1 MYSLADK
8 NIPFNIS
15 KQQQQE
21 MQQQQVVQQ
30 QQLQQAQQ
38 MQQQQ
43 SQQQSPQALD
53 NISKIKSL
61 IGPLR
66 DSLAL
71 TIKTAAQTLSQ
82 NSQIDSGSQK
92 APDIQLPRFDKNLE
106 EFYSICDQIELHLKT
121 SVKCLS
127 QAESS
132 NRYLNVPVIPMRSE
146 PMGMNENSL
155 TYPQFL
161 ATVGAQVTYTKEIHE
176 TLLAAAQNISPSE

>member
-1 MYSLADK
+1 MFSLQDK
-8 NIPFNIS
+8 TMQFCVT

-21 MQQQQVVQQ
+21 MQQQQAQ

-38 MQQQQ
+38 LQQIQQQQ
-43 SQQQSPQALD
+43 PPQPLD

-66 DSLAL
+66 DTLAS

-82 NSQIDSGSQK
+82 NSQVDSGSQK
-92 APDIQLPRFDKNLE
+92 AMDMQLPRFDKNLE

-121 SVKCLS
+121 SLKCLT

-132 NRYLNVPVIPMRSE
+132 NRYLNLPVVSTR
-146 PMGMNENSL
+146 NENLGINDNSL

-161 ATVGAQVTYTKEIHE
+161 ATVGAQVSYTKEIHD
-176 TLLAAAQNISPSE
+176 TLVAAAQNISPSD